1 MNGEDLFSEEKP
13 KETEEEGLNKDTFR
27 RVLNII
33 QDFQQQ
39 IQIWHVNTK
48 GRFHLAT
55 EKAYDD
61 LKEPLDGLLEAY
73 EFENGEYAKE
83 DYPKLESSFSAERA
97 TAKGKKFIL
106 MMNKIAK
113 DIDDEG
119 IKSYIGDVI
128 NVVRSMCFKF

>member
-1 MNGEDLFSEEKP
+1 MNDEDLFSEEKP
-13 KETEEEGLNKDTFR
+13 KETKEESLSKDTFR
-27 RVLNII
+27 RVVNII

-39 IQIWHVNTK
+39 IHIWHVNSK
-48 GRFHLAT
+48 GRFHMAT
-55 EKAYDD
+55 EQAYED
-61 LKEPLDGLLEAY
+61 LQEPLDGLLEAY
-73 EFENGEYAKE
+73 QFENGDYAKE
-83 DYPKLESSFSAERA
+83 DYPKLESTFSAESA

-128 NVVRSMCFKF
+128 NAVRSMCFKF